1 MKIRIQNR
9 WRNISFENP
18 DMARRESLKDSNEAR
33 ELLTY
38 ADKQITSLQKLIQ
51 EMKSDSPNG
60 EKNKISALKGL
71 EKLKM
76 LASESRDILRKNV
89 FELKDFFN

>member
-1 MKIRIQNR
+1 MKRHIQNR

-18 DMARRESLKDSNEAR
+18 DMARKESLKDSNEAR
-33 ELLTY
+33 ELLAY